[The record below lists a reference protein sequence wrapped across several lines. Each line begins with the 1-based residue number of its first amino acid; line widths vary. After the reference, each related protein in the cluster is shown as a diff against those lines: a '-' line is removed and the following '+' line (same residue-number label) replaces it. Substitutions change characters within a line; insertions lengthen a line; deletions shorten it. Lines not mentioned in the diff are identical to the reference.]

1 MKPFMRP
8 VDRGRLAPV
17 GWVAEPAGLWGGKQ
31 VEVVYDPRR
40 HQLVRTDSDI
50 GDRTR
55 VALGT
60 AGFRRVASAGEQEL
74 WVRDRVEAARSA
86 LDSTQARHRPQRVAG
101 LAR

>member
-17 GWVAEPAGLWGGKQ
+17 GWVAEPAGLWDGKQ

-74 WVRDRVEAARSA
+74 WVRDRVAAARAA
-86 LDSTQARHRPQRVAG
+86 LDKAQTHTVPQRVAG
-101 LAR
+101 LGR

>member
-1 MKPFMRP
+1 VKPFMRP

-17 GWVAEPAGLWGGKQ
+17 GWVAQPAGLWGGKQ

-74 WVRDRVEAARSA
+74 WVRDRVAAARAA
-86 LDSTQARHRPQRVAG
+86 LDKTQEHHRPQRVAG
-101 LAR
+101 LGR